1 MKNEWSFLEISLI
14 LNNDLRIDEEILKG
28 INEYNEVF
36 NMDQNELI
44 ELNMAFAA
52 EKNLTLNN
60 DPEFKEVYEIYVES
74 VRVGIMLLIQ
84 ENDPEIGIVRK
95 MLS

>member
-1 MKNEWSFLEISLI
+1 MEISLI